1 MFSFSLKPTLHD
13 VELMMRLTTMAN
25 ALKNSHLCC
34 HLRFSIAFFFSDEEI
49 NMSSILSLPTSL
61 SKLGFHRALFKTLF
75 YNLHLLRCLPLH
87 VT

>member
-1 MFSFSLKPTLHD
+1 MLPFSLKPALHD

-34 HLRFSIAFFFSDEEI
+34 YSIFFSDEEI
-49 NMSSILSLPTSL
+49 TMSSILSLPTSL
-61 SKLGFHRALFKTLF
+61 SKLGFHRALFRALF
-75 YNLHLLRCLPLH
+75 YNLHLFRCLPLH